1 MPIIIPKE
9 LPAYKVLA
17 KEKIFVMDSDRAGKQ
32 DIRPIEI
39 AIVNLMP
46 TKEVTEAQI
55 LRLLSNSPLQTNI
68 TLIKTASYTS
78 TNAST
83 DHMGKFY
90 CTIEEAKKKK
100 FDGMI
105 VTGAPVENIPFEEVK
120 YWDELTDIMDFAETN
135 VTSTIYICWGAQA
148 ALYYQ
153 YGINKH
159 PLPEKL
165 FGVFETKAVVENDM
179 LLKGMND
186 TFNIPHS
193 RHTAIDEKAVY
204 ECKDLKVLAVSDKAG
219 ICILKRHNNR
229 SFYFTGHAEYDRET
243 LLTEYERDLK
253 KGEPIKAPENY
264 FVDEEK
270 KEIKMTWRSTANL
283 LFYNW
288 LNYYVYQITPFDI
301 NDIKR

>member
-1 MPIIIPKE
+1 
-9 LPAYKVLA
+9 
-17 KEKIFVMDSDRAGKQ
+17 
-32 DIRPIEI
+32 
-39 AIVNLMP
+39 
-46 TKEVTEAQI
+46 
-55 LRLLSNSPLQTNI
+55 
-68 TLIKTASYTS
+68 
-78 TNAST
+78 
-83 DHMGKFY
+83 
-90 CTIEEAKKKK
+90 
-100 FDGMI
+100 
-105 VTGAPVENIPFEEVK
+105 
-120 YWDELTDIMDFAETN
+120 
-135 VTSTIYICWGAQA
+135 
-148 ALYYQ
+148 
-153 YGINKH
+153 
-159 PLPEKL
+159 
-165 FGVFETKAVVENDM
+165 
-179 LLKGMND
+179 MND

-270 KEIKMTWRSTANL
+270 REIRMTWRSTANL

-301 NDIKR
+301 NDIKK

>member
-1 MPIIIPKE
+1 MPIIIPKG
-9 LPAYKVLA
+9 LPAYKVMA

-46 TKEVTEAQI
+46 TKEVTEAQ
-55 LRLLSNSPLQTNI
+55 LVRLLSNSPLQINI
-68 TLIKTASYTS
+68 TLIKMATYTS
-78 TNAST
+78 THASD
-83 DHMGKFY
+83 DHMSRFY
-90 CTIEEAKKKK
+90 CTLEEAKKKK

-105 VTGAPVENIPFEEVK
+105 VTGAPVENMPFEEVK
-120 YWDELTDIMDFAETN
+120 YWKELTEIIDFAEDH

-153 YGINKH
+153 YGINKK

-165 FGVFETKAVVENDM
+165 FGIFETKAVVENDM

-186 TFNIPHS
+186 EFNIPHS
-193 RHTAIDEKAVY
+193 RHTTIDEDAVY
-204 ECKDLKVLAVSDKAG
+204 KCKELKVLAVSDEAG
-219 ICILKRHNNR
+219 ICIAKRHNNK
-229 SFYFTGHAEYDRET
+229 SFYFTGHAEYDRNT
-243 LLTEYERDLK
+243 LLTEYERDLA
-253 KGEPIKAPENY
+253 KGEKIHAPENY
-264 FVDEEK
+264 FKGDDK
-270 KEIKMTWRSTANL
+270 HISWSWRSTANL

-301 NDIKR
+301 NKI

>member
-1 MPIIIPKE
+1 MPIIIPKD
-9 LPAYKVLA
+9 LPAYKVMA

-46 TKEVTEAQI
+46 TKEVTEAQ
-55 LRLLSNSPLQTNI
+55 LVRLLSNSPLQINI
-68 TLIKTASYTS
+68 TLIKMATYQS
-78 TNAST
+78 THTST

-90 CTIEEAKKKK
+90 CTLEEAKKKK

-120 YWDELTDIMDFAETN
+120 YWKELTEIIEFAETH

-153 YGINKH
+153 YGINKIQ
-159 PLPEKL
+159 LPEKL
-165 FGVFETKAVVENDM
+165 FGIFETKAAVENDM

-193 RHTAIDEKAVY
+193 RHTTIDEQAVY
-204 ECKDLKVLAVSDKAG
+204 NNKNLKVLAVSDRAG
-219 ICILKRHNNR
+219 ICIAKTHNNK
-229 SFYFTGHAEYDRET
+229 SFYFTGHAEYDRNT
-243 LLTEYERDLK
+243 LLTEYERDLS
-253 KGEPIKAPENY
+253 KGEKIKAPENY
-264 FVDEEK
+264 FTNEEK
-270 KEIKMTWRSTANL
+270 KEISWTWRSTANL

-288 LNYYVYQITPFDI
+288 LNYYVYQITPFNI
-301 NDIKR
+301 EEI

>member
-9 LPAYKVLA
+9 LPAYKVMA
-17 KEKIFVMDSDRAGKQ
+17 NEKIFVMDSDRAGKQ

-46 TKEVTEAQI
+46 TKEVTEAQ
-55 LRLLSNSPLQTNI
+55 LVRLLSNSPLQINI
-68 TLIKTASYTS
+68 TLIKMATYTS
-78 TNAST
+78 THASD
-83 DHMGKFY
+83 DHMSRFY
-90 CTIEEAKKKK
+90 CTLEEAKKKK

-120 YWDELTDIMDFAETN
+120 YWKELTDIIDFAEEN

-153 YGINKH
+153 YGINKV

-165 FGVFETKAVVENDM
+165 FGVFETRAVVENDM

-186 TFNIPHS
+186 EFNIPHS
-193 RHTAIDEKAVY
+193 RHTTIDEDVVRK
-204 ECKDLKVLAVSDKAG
+204 CKDLKVLAVSDKAG
-219 ICILKRHNNR
+219 ICIAKRHNNK
-229 SFYFTGHAEYDRET
+229 SFYFTGHAEYDRTT
-243 LLTEYERDLK
+243 LLTEYERDVA
-253 KGEPIKAPENY
+253 KGEKIHAPENY
-264 FVDEEK
+264 FKGDN
-270 KEIKMTWRSTANL
+270 KEISWTWRSTANL

-301 NDIKR
+301 NEI

>member
-1 MPIIIPKE
+1 MPIIIPKD
-9 LPAYKVLA
+9 LPAYKVLS

-46 TKEVTEAQI
+46 TKEVTEAQLI
-55 LRLLSNSPLQTNI
+55 RLLSNSPLQINI
-68 TLIKTASYTS
+68 TLIKTGSYTS
-78 TNAST
+78 THASG
-83 DHMGKFY
+83 DHMEKFY
-90 CTIEEAKKKK
+90 CTIDEAKKKK

-105 VTGAPVENIPFEEVK
+105 VTGAPVENILFEEVK
-120 YWDELTDIMDFAETN
+120 YWNELTEIIDFAEQN

-153 YGINKH
+153 YGIEKH
-159 PLPEKL
+159 MLPEKL

-193 RHTAIDEKAVY
+193 RHTSIDEDKVY
-204 ECKDLKVLAVSDKAG
+204 ATKDLKVLAASERAG
-219 ICILKRHNNR
+219 ICIAKRHNNK

-243 LLTEYERDLK
+243 LLTEYERDLA
-253 KGEPIKAPENY
+253 KGEEIAPPENY
-264 FVDEEK
+264 FANEEK
-270 KEIKMTWRSTANL
+270 REIKMTWRSTANL

-288 LNYYVYQITPFDI
+288 LNYYVYQITPFDLNKI
-301 NDIKR
+301 

>member
-1 MPIIIPKE
+1 MPIIIPKD
-9 LPAYKVLA
+9 LPAYKVMA

-46 TKEVTEAQI
+46 TKEVTEAQ
-55 LRLLSNSPLQTNI
+55 LVRLLSNSPLQINI
-68 TLIKTASYTS
+68 TLIKMATYESTHTS
-78 TNAST
+78 N
-83 DHMGKFY
+83 DHMSRFY
-90 CTIEEAKKKK
+90 CTLEEAKKKK

-105 VTGAPVENIPFEEVK
+105 VTGAPVENLPFEEVK
-120 YWDELTDIMDFAETN
+120 YWKELTEIIDFAEDH

-153 YGINKH
+153 YSINKK

-165 FGVFETKAVVENDM
+165 FGIFETRAVVENDM

-186 TFNIPHS
+186 EFNIPHS
-193 RHTAIDEKAVY
+193 RHTTIDEDAVY
-204 ECKDLKVLAVSDKAG
+204 KCKDLKVLAVSDRAG
-219 ICILKRHNNR
+219 ICIAKRHNNK
-229 SFYFTGHAEYDRET
+229 SFYFTGHAEYDRTT
-243 LLTEYERDLK
+243 LLAEYERDLQ
-253 KGEPIKAPENY
+253 KGEKIHAPENY
-264 FVDEEK
+264 FKGDTN
-270 KEIKMTWRSTANL
+270 EISWTWRSTANL

-301 NDIKR
+301 NEI

>member
-301 NDIKR
+301 NDIKK

>member
-1 MPIIIPKE
+1 MPIIIPKD

-17 KEKIFVMDSDRAGKQ
+17 KEKIFVMDTNRAGKQ

-46 TKEVTEAQI
+46 TKEVTEAQLI
-55 LRLLSNSPLQTNI
+55 RLLSNSPLQINI
-68 TLIKTASYTS
+68 TLIKTASYNS
-78 TNAST
+78 THAST
-83 DHMGKFY
+83 DHMAKFY

-120 YWDELTDIMDFAETN
+120 YWSELTDIIDFAEQN

-153 YGINKH
+153 YGIEKQA
-159 PLPEKL
+159 LSEKL
-165 FGVFETKAVVENDM
+165 FGVYETKAVVENDM

-193 RHTAIDEKAVY
+193 RHTAIDEEKVY
-204 ECKDLKVLAVSDKAG
+204 ATKDLKVLATSEKAG
-219 ICILKRHNNR
+219 ICIAKRHNNK

-243 LLTEYERDLK
+243 LLAEYERDLA
-253 KGEPIKAPENY
+253 KGEKIAPPENY
-264 FVDEEK
+264 FADEETR
-270 KEIKMTWRSTANL
+270 EIKMTWRSTANL

-288 LNYYVYQITPFDI
+288 LNYYVYQITPFDLNKI
-301 NDIKR
+301 

>member
-1 MPIIIPKE
+1 MPIIIPKG
-9 LPAYKVLA
+9 LPAYKVMA

-46 TKEVTEAQI
+46 TKEVTEAQ
-55 LRLLSNSPLQTNI
+55 LVRLLSNSPLQINI
-68 TLIKTASYTS
+68 TLIKMATYTS
-78 TNAST
+78 THTSD
-83 DHMGKFY
+83 DHMSRFY
-90 CTIEEAKKKK
+90 CTLEEAKKKK

-105 VTGAPVENIPFEEVK
+105 VTGAPVENMPFEEVK
-120 YWDELTDIMDFAETN
+120 YWKELTEIIDFAEDH

-153 YGINKH
+153 YGINKM

-165 FGVFETKAVVENDM
+165 FGVFEAKAVVENDM

-186 TFNIPHS
+186 EFSIPHS
-193 RHTAIDEKAVY
+193 RHTTIDESAVRK
-204 ECKDLKVLAVSDKAG
+204 CKDLKVLAVSDKAG
-219 ICILKRHNNR
+219 ICIAKRHNNK
-229 SFYFTGHAEYDRET
+229 SFYFTGHAEYDRNT
-243 LLTEYERDLK
+243 LKIEYERDLA
-253 KGEPIKAPENY
+253 KGETIKAPENY
-264 FVDEEK
+264 FKGEDNH
-270 KEIKMTWRSTANL
+270 ISWTWRSTANL

-301 NDIKR
+301 NEI